1 MQYIVLYIVFLILR
15 NDFLSAFFVDR
26 AMKANI
32 DASTAM
38 FLVSVIGIG
47 NTIGRIVCGLASS
60 LPGVNALVV
69 NNIFIS
75 VGGLVTMLSGLS
87 LTEGYQ
93 FFYAASFGLSIC
105 KQNTWPLKIL
115 FYKCDKRRDASYH
128 MVYLKIL

>member
-1 MQYIVLYIVFLILR
+1 MSIFT
-15 NDFLSAFFVDR
+15 DR
-26 AMKANI
+26 AIKANI

-47 NTIGRIVCGLASS
+47 NTIGRIVCGFASS

-75 VGGLVTMLSGLS
+75 IGGLVTILSGLS

-105 KQNTWPLKIL
+105 KQNFNFSNL
-115 FYKCDKRRDASYH
+115 FMNKVKRRE
-128 MVYLKIL
+128 

>member
-1 MQYIVLYIVFLILR
+1 
-15 NDFLSAFFVDR
+15 
-26 AMKANI
+26 
-32 DASTAM
+32 M

-75 VGGLVTMLSGLS
+75 VGGLVTILSGLS

-105 KQNTWPLKIL
+105 KQYIHDFLNSFMNTDNRIRYILYVKIL
-115 FYKCDKRRDASYH
+115 
-128 MVYLKIL
+128 